1 MTAQPTIPPGGPFDP
16 NAAFQGNMQ
25 MLAPGGSGA
34 QQQANVPLWLVR
46 PSSSGPG
53 SSVMADRNIAGDQ
66 NGAGSANAAE
76 EDARR
81 QPASIANGQKFYSKD
96 AAQSGWFDLSDDE
109 KRAFM
114 AKAQA
119 SGFWDPSQGMDNL
132 VHAWYYA
139 VELASQYNDNHKQ
152 DQWISPFEAVSKMA
166 MQNRSEEHTSEL
178 QSPK

>member
-1 MTAQPTIPPGGPFDP
+1 MTAQPTIPPGGQFDP

-81 QPASIANGQKFYSKD
+81 QPASIAN
-96 AAQSGWFDLSDDE
+96 DE

-114 AKAQA
+114 AKAHA

-166 MQNRSEEHTSEL
+166 MQNVAD
-178 QSPK
+178 KDG